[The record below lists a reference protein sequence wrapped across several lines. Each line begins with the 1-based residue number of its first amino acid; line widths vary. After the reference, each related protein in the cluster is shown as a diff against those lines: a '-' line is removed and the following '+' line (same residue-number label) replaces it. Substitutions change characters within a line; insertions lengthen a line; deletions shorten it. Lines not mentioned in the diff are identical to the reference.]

1 MAKTQ
6 IAAENLREGT
16 TVAITGKVAYCR
28 IARPIVGQ
36 EVADRAARSKSMYP
50 IKDDHILLDLYD
62 VQVHATGVDAQ
73 GNPAFTTEEF
83 YVAER
88 CYQSSS
94 DKRPGN
100 NYTIEVKGTRAPAF
114 LHLDPS
120 GSGQYVQEVDIKGEL
135 AQGAEITAVLNVFK
149 PKNHP
154 KRGLGLQVVAVK
166 ETQIPYYGGNQVS
179 NEVLGNLGIALSG
192 PLQPS
197 TVSGQA
203 AEGGGGDNAA
213 SGANPDA
220 GMPGP
225 AAPTAG
231 GTLTPSPAAQQQYQQ
246 QQAAQ
251 AQPQAQQYQA
261 PVAQAQPQQAQQ
273 PQYQPQQ
280 AQQPQYQAPAQQPQY
295 QPPVNQQQQG
305 SAFDGAPHNQGSGQP
320 GISFD
325 L

>member
-225 AAPTAG
+225 ASGPAG

-261 PVAQAQPQQAQQ
+261 PVAQAQQ

>member
-100 NYTIEVKGTRAPAF
+100 NYTLEVKGTRAPAF

-120 GSGQYVQEVDIKGEL
+120 GSGQYVQ
-135 AQGAEITAVLNVFK
+135 
-149 PKNHP
+149 
-154 KRGLGLQVVAVK
+154 
-166 ETQIPYYGGNQVS
+166 
-179 NEVLGNLGIALSG
+179 
-192 PLQPS
+192 
-197 TVSGQA
+197 
-203 AEGGGGDNAA
+203 
-213 SGANPDA
+213 
-220 GMPGP
+220 
-225 AAPTAG
+225 
-231 GTLTPSPAAQQQYQQ
+231 
-246 QQAAQ
+246 
-251 AQPQAQQYQA
+251 
-261 PVAQAQPQQAQQ
+261 
-273 PQYQPQQ
+273 
-280 AQQPQYQAPAQQPQY
+280 
-295 QPPVNQQQQG
+295 
-305 SAFDGAPHNQGSGQP
+305 
-320 GISFD
+320 
-325 L
+325 

>member
-225 AAPTAG
+225 ASGPAG

-261 PVAQAQPQQAQQ
+261 PVAQA
-273 PQYQPQQ
+273 QPQQ

>member
-225 AAPTAG
+225 ASGPAG

-261 PVAQAQPQQAQQ
+261 PVAQAQQ
-273 PQYQPQQ
+273 PQYQPQQPQQ